1 MNVLGLPLGAESY
14 TKKTLNEKAVDIVE
28 ACRACSVIP
37 DGTALMQMIR
47 FCLMPRQVHQLHLS
61 TPGR

>member
-1 MNVLGLPLGAESY
+1 
-14 TKKTLNEKAVDIVE
+14 
-28 ACRACSVIP
+28 
-37 DGTALMQMIR
+37 MQMIR